1 MEIQFRQD
9 KTDKGISLSYN
20 NENEFFLEVF
30 DDADDT
36 GMNIPLTYDELELI
50 QNCINHIL
58 KKEQNNE

>member
-30 DDADDT
+30 DDADNT
-36 GMNIPLTYDELELI
+36 GMSIPLTYDELELI

>member
-9 KTDKGISLSYN
+9 DTSQGISLSYN
-20 NENEFFLEVF
+20 NEGEFFLEVF
-30 DDADDT
+30 DDADNT
-36 GMNIPLTYDELELI
+36 GMDITLSYDELELI

>member
-9 KTDKGISLSYN
+9 NTCQGISLSYN
-20 NENEFFLEVF
+20 NKSEFFLEVF
-30 DDADDT
+30 DDEDNT
-36 GMNIPLTYDELELI
+36 GMNIQLSYAELELI

>member
-9 KTDKGISLSYN
+9 NARQGISLSYN
-20 NENEFFLEVF
+20 NKSEFSLEIF
-30 DDADDT
+30 DDEDDT
-36 GMNIPLTYDELELI
+36 DMNIQLTYEELKLI

>member
-30 DDADDT
+30 DDADNT
-36 GMNIPLTYDELELI
+36 GMNIPLTYAELELI

>member
-9 KTDKGISLSYN
+9 KNDKGISLSYN
-20 NENEFFLEVF
+20 NENEIFLEVF
-30 DDADDT
+30 DDADNT

>member
-30 DDADDT
+30 DDADNT

-58 KKEQNNE
+58 KKGQNNE

>member
-9 KTDKGISLSYN
+9 DTYQGISLSYN
-20 NENEFFLEVF
+20 NESEFSLEVF
-30 DDADDT
+30 DDEDNT
-36 GMNIPLTYDELELI
+36 GMNIQLSYDELELI

>member
-30 DDADDT
+30 DDADNT
-36 GMNIPLTYDELELI
+36 GTNIPLTYDELELI
-50 QNCINHIL
+50 QKCITHIL